1 MEKKKFKEILEP
13 ALKFSAVLGTLGG
26 FIGDVLSPLGP
37 YLSYLLYISLFVL
50 IISVVLLLL
59 LPTGKKDLFKTLSF
73 SSLFFA
79 LIFGGFNQLNEET
92 DSGFFAENIEFVS
105 DFQSNLNIIDAKLEK
120 ISGQINEV
128 DKKITGIDNK
138 LDEEFDNLSSLIKSS
153 NPISNPSTPKDFLIN
168 AYLFRNG
175 GDLDKSEESFTD
187 FFESVGSYK
196 IDVLAD
202 FIDVMKSNK
211 GEEFVK
217 SYFKLRNVED
227 DVFKL
232 FKTIYTSEDESLN
245 VWDNT
250 NYTIEK
256 IKKLDIDKSLIDFG
270 IVHLTNNYNYW
281 STWNMVDNDSEEYI
295 KFLMMYHS
303 YAIILAEYDIRL
315 KSNGI
320 KKLKPLI
327 INIESF
333 NKLIQNELNPN
344 NESFIETFFKSVE
357 DLIDPASREDS
368 NGNEIIE
375 TEKKAFLNDVT
386 PSILVTISDDEYE
399 KMSRAERKDYH
410 VVKFGEKFY
419 LYDWLPRDDGER
431 IWLMYN
437 KYKDSYR

>member
-1 MEKKKFKEILEP
+1 MEKKNFKKILEP

-26 FIGDVLSPLGP
+26 FIADVLSPLGP
-37 YLSYLLYISLFVL
+37 YLSYFLYISLFVL

-59 LPTGKKDLFKTLSF
+59 LPTAKKDLFKTLSI
-73 SSLFFA
+73 SSFFFT
-79 LIFGGFNQLNEET
+79 LIFAGFNQLNEET

-105 DFQSNLNIIDAKLEK
+105 DLQSNLNIIDAKLEK
-120 ISGQINEV
+120 ISDQINEV

-153 NPISNPSTPKDFLIN
+153 NPIGNPSTPKDFLIN

-175 GDLDKSEESFTD
+175 GDLDKSEESFAD

-211 GEEFVK
+211 GEEFIK
-217 SYFKLRNVED
+217 NYFKLRNIDD

-256 IKKLDIDKSLIDFG
+256 IKKLDIDKNLIDFG

-281 STWNMVDNDSEEYI
+281 RTWDMVDNDSEEKI
-295 KFLMMYHS
+295 KYTMMYLS
-303 YAIILAEYDIRL
+303 YSIILVEHDIRL

-327 INIESF
+327 INIERF
-333 NKLIQNELNPN
+333 NKLIHSEASPDNK
-344 NESFIETFFKSVE
+344 SFIEIYFTSIE
-357 DLIDPASREDS
+357 DQIYRDSREDS
-368 NGNEIIE
+368 KGNEIIE
-375 TEKKAFLNDVT
+375 TEKKAFLSDVT
-386 PSILVTISDDEYE
+386 PGILFDLPDDELNKLSWDE
-399 KMSRAERKDYH
+399 QDDYH

-419 LYDWLPRDDGER
+419 LYDFLPTDDGER
-431 IWLMYN
+431 LWLMYQ
-437 KYKDSYR
+437 KYKVSYR